1 MFLFLSQCDG
11 VFFQQQTINTARIA
25 DDDDDDDDDDVQ
37 KKACRVLAE
46 RAKGEKFLGTF
57 LRVHSNKIFMQ
68 QVVLKNRKNVVNA
81 NRVWQRAL
89 FLSNNK
95 NNKSMYYALPLV
107 PGILLSPSFLRI
119 FNLPMAACIR
129 CPLRFSSALF
139 NRPLVCFVNQPK

>member
-57 LRVHSNKIFMQ
+57 VRVHGNKILMQ
-68 QVVLKNRKNVVNA
+68 QVV
-81 NRVWQRAL
+81 
-89 FLSNNK
+89 
-95 NNKSMYYALPLV
+95 
-107 PGILLSPSFLRI
+107 
-119 FNLPMAACIR
+119 
-129 CPLRFSSALF
+129 
-139 NRPLVCFVNQPK
+139 

>member
-11 VFFQQQTINTARIA
+11 IFFQQQTTRTARIA
-25 DDDDDDDDDDVQ
+25 DDDDDDDDVQ

-57 LRVHSNKIFMQ
+57 VRVTGTRFSCSSRLFEKQKKCCKREELFF
-68 QVVLKNRKNVVNA
+68 
-81 NRVWQRAL
+81 
-89 FLSNNK
+89 FLSIT
-95 NNKSMYYALPLV
+95 SLYYALPLV

>member
-11 VFFQQQTINTARIA
+11 IFFQQQTIRTARIA

-81 NRVWQRAL
+81 
-89 FLSNNK
+89 
-95 NNKSMYYALPLV
+95 KSSFSFSTITSLYYALPLV